1 MNPKDYYY
9 ENFRQHFADFIQKS
23 KAHEH
28 PSEGIYVSIQELNTE
43 NLNHIPQEERMLFF
57 CSLASTILIDQVMYT
72 HFKND
77 YQKFQQMTLYPKVEY
92 GITNINA
99 NPWDIAQRGSGL
111 TTFEKFAEF
120 FIQDLKEF
128 FEKNHFETATW
139 ETIKKTMLS
148 DSDISRGSYGKI
160 FINILNR
167 I

>member
-9 ENFRQHFADFIQKS
+9 KKFRQHFTDFIQKS

-28 PSEGIYVSIQELNTE
+28 PSKGTYVSIQELNTE

-57 CSLASTILIDQVMYT
+57 CSFAGTILIDQVMYT
-72 HFKND
+72 HFKSD

-99 NPWDIAQRGSGL
+99 NPWDITQRGSGL

-128 FEKNHFETATW
+128 FEKNRFETATW

-160 FINILNR
+160 FIDILNR
-167 I
+167 V

>member
-9 ENFRQHFADFIQKS
+9 TNFRQQFADFIQKS

-28 PSEGIYVSIQELNTE
+28 PNEGTYIPIQELNAE

-57 CSLASTILIDQVMYT
+57 CSLAGTILIDQVIYT

-77 YQKFQQMTLYPKVEY
+77 YQKFREMTLYPKIEY
-92 GITNINA
+92 GISNINA

-120 FIQDLKEF
+120 FAQDLKEF
-128 FEKNHFETATW
+128 FGKNRFEAATW
-139 ETIKKTMLS
+139 EAVKKAMLN
-148 DSDISRGSYGKI
+148 DSDVSRGSYGKI
-160 FINILNR
+160 FVDILNR

>member
-1 MNPKDYYY
+1 MNPRDYYY
-9 ENFRQHFADFIQKS
+9 KNFRQHFADFIQKS

-28 PSEGIYVSIQELNTE
+28 PGEGTYVSIQELNAE
-43 NLNHIPQEERMLFF
+43 NLNHISQEERMLFF
-57 CSLASTILIDQVMYT
+57 CSLAGTILIDQVMYA

-111 TTFEKFAEF
+111 TTFERFAKFFA
-120 FIQDLKEF
+120 QDLKEF
-128 FEKNHFETATW
+128 FEKNSFEAATW
-139 ETIKKTMLS
+139 EAVKKAMLN
-148 DSDISRGSYGKI
+148 DPDVSRGSYGKI
-160 FINILNR
+160 FVDILNR